1 MRSVSESQLSRYCER
16 SEDSL
21 RIFSKLRRRDT
32 DLTLACTA
40 APFIESLLATH
51 SMLLFKLVYHPGY
64 DLNLGRHV
72 FPSQK
77 FRLLYELLL
86 HEKIASADDIVQ
98 PDRASDEDLLLV
110 HTPEWVS
117 KVKNG
122 TLTASEIM
130 KLEVPYSPALAEAV
144 WLAAG
149 GTILA
154 GQLALRDGFASNLT
168 GGFHHAYADHGEG
181 FCAINDVAIAIRR
194 LQQDKLIKNAIV
206 VDTDVHHGNGTAHIF
221 RNDDSVFT
229 LSIHQQHNY
238 PADKPPSNL
247 DLNLDD
253 GVEDEEY
260 LSILL
265 PAVDTSLDE
274 FRPDILFYLG
284 GADPFCEDQLGGL
297 SLTKSGLKSRDKGVF
312 QLARARNI
320 PIATTLAGG
329 YARRVEDTIRIHA
342 NTILAAQ
349 EVIAH
354 SPASSRSAPIP

>member
-1 MRSVSESQLSRYCER
+1 
-16 SEDSL
+16 
-21 RIFSKLRRRDT
+21 
-32 DLTLACTA
+32 
-40 APFIESLLATH
+40 
-51 SMLLFKLVYHPGY
+51 MLPFKLVYHPRY
-64 DLNLGRHV
+64 DLNLGPHV

-77 FRLLYELLL
+77 FRLLYELLVS
-86 HEKIASADDIVQ
+86 EKIASADDIIE
-98 PDRASDEDLLLV
+98 PERAADEDLLRV

-117 KVKNG
+117 KLKNG

-130 KLEVPYSPALAEAV
+130 KLEVPYSAELAEAV

-168 GGFHHAYADHGEG
+168 GGFHHAYANHGEG
-181 FCAINDVAIAIRR
+181 FCALNDVAIAIGR
-194 LQQDKLIKNAIV
+194 LQHDQLIRKAMV

-229 LSIHQQHNY
+229 LSIHQRHNY

-247 DLNLDD
+247 DINLDD

-260 LSILL
+260 LSVLL
-265 PAVDTSLDE
+265 PAVEKSLND

-297 SLTKSGLKSRDKGVF
+297 RLTKSGLKSRDKGVF
-312 QLARARNI
+312 QLARGRNI
-320 PIATTLAGG
+320 PVATTLAGG

-342 NTILAAQ
+342 NTTLAAQ
-349 EVIAH
+349 EVMAQY
-354 SPASSRSAPIP
+354 PARSRSAPIA